1 MSFDHRLWRIG
12 DWHVLAYT
20 EEHAQAVAL
29 EGAPEHG
36 GQALTGDKRWTVDG
50 GTGRSDAT
58 LTWGNGSGHIS
69 IDWSSKDPRWW
80 SEIYNDDR
88 AALAALVADVQVAA
102 RVRDLAAPFKAGRVS
117 DELRRTVARL
127 LAPFLD
133 YNASP
138 IVAAD
143 AVLALPAIAA
153 DATDAARLRS
163 LAATF
168 DSHLNRDQTYT
179 GAQVAAMLRDGE
191 G

>member
-1 MSFDHRLWRIG
+1 
-12 DWHVLAYT
+12 V
-20 EEHAQAVAL
+20 
-29 EGAPEHG
+29 
-36 GQALTGDKRWTVDG
+36 TGDKRWTVDG

-69 IDWSSKDPRWW
+69 IDWSSEDPRWW

-102 RVRDLAAPFKAGRVS
+102 RVRDLAALFEAGRAS
-117 DELRRTVARL
+117 DELRRTVAGL

-143 AVLALPAIAA
+143 AA
-153 DATDAARLRS
+153 
-163 LAATF
+163 LAASGISDALARDAKVAEIVAESCVEDDAYDDVPVSYRFADCF
-168 DSHLNRDQTYT
+168 D
-179 GAQVAAMLRDGE
+179 AVAALYPEAGK
-191 G
+191 